1 VLGLIDHLGT
11 PGVGEI
17 NGQLNWPFQ
26 ELRGHLNTLLSSGFI
41 EWQTSSQVAEMITLS
56 SAGKTFLRSIGL
68 SPKTA
73 GITVLIVVDDVAL
86 VGRPLERKL
95 KKNGYKVIEEIPK
108 TADGAIAICRERRPQ
123 IVLMDL
129 QLQDPTTHKPDDSA
143 GARAGKTIQ
152 EEIGAQIIYV
162 THRANPILREIR
174 KTRDF
179 QLLRLPMSDEQLLS
193 SMRLAA
199 MKSEQRSIVFLCYS
213 HTDYVFAEELEKF
226 FKPFAELGIDFWSDT
241 RIEPGRMWKLEIAKA
256 LNAASAAVCLV
267 SIDFINSDFINEIE
281 LPKLLKAAQDDGA
294 RIFPAFLRP
303 VPPAVLRRR
312 GLLDF
317 QGVNAPSDPMA
328 DWTNTRRER
337 CWSRLAEQVEAGK
350 DRPQPL

>member
-1 VLGLIDHLGT
+1 MSDI
-11 PGVGEI
+11 
-17 NGQLNWPFQ
+17 
-26 ELRGHLNTLLSSGFI
+26 R
-41 EWQTSSQVAEMITLS
+41 
-56 SAGKTFLRSIGL
+56 
-68 SPKTA
+68 
-73 GITVLIVVDDVAL
+73 VLIVEDDVAL

-95 KKNGYKVIEEIPK
+95 KKNGYRVIEEIPE

-129 QLQDPTTHKPDDSA
+129 QLLDPITGKHDNSA

-152 EEIGAQIIYV
+152 DETGAQIIYV
-162 THRANPILREIR
+162 TNRETVDPILHEIG

-179 QLLRLPMSDEQLLS
+179 QLLRRPMHDEQLLS

-213 HTDYVFAEELEKF
+213 HTDHVFAEELEKF
-226 FKPFAELGIDFWSDT
+226 FKPFAEVGIDFWADT
-241 RIEPGRMWKLEIAKA
+241 RIDLGQMWKLEIAKA

-267 SIDFINSDFINEIE
+267 SIDFINSDFINQIE
-281 LPKLLKAAQDDGA
+281 LPKLLKAAQDDGT

-317 QGVNAPSDPMA
+317 LGVNAPNDPMA
-328 DWTNTRRER
+328 DWAVTKRER

-350 DRPQPL
+350 DRSQPL